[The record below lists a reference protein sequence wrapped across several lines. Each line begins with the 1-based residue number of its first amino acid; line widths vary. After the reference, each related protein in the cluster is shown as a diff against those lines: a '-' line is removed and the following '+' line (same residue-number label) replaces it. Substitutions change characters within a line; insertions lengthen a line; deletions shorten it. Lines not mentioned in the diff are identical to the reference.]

1 MQKKKVV
8 QLIQLELTIDEVNNI
23 LELLGNQPFI
33 GVYKLIEKIHLQAK
47 ENSEISSQ
55 KIK

>member
-1 MQKKKVV
+1 MQKKKVA

-47 ENSEISSQ
+47 ESSEIGSQ
-55 KIK
+55 KSK